1 MFLIFIFA
9 LKIEEMIERYLPH
22 IEGQMQVFYSS
33 LPERERRHYAALEA
47 QKLGYGGKK
56 YIQILFNI
64 HQKTLKRAIDEL
76 TYPEL
81 FAPLPIIKQ
90 RRSGGGRK
98 KKLTIIPIAKLNFT
112 P

>member
-1 MFLIFIFA
+1 
-9 LKIEEMIERYLPH
+9 MIEKYLPH
-22 IEGQMQVFYSS
+22 IECQMQVFYSS

-56 YIQILFNI
+56 YIQVLFNI

-76 TYPEL
+76 TNPEL
-81 FAPLPIIKQ
+81 FLPLPTVKQ

-98 KKLTIIPIAKLNFT
+98 KN
-112 P
+112 